1 MYDKIVRQ
9 VSFVKSYD
17 KSTIGLFLKSSS
29 TTDESAIVEISPKS
43 RSLRAIL
50 RRTRRMILPERVFG
64 RPGAF
69 WMISGCAIGPMRC
82 LTENK

>member
-1 MYDKIVRQ
+1 MCDKIMCPISFIKDYDKLN
-9 VSFVKSYD
+9 
-17 KSTIGLFLKSSS
+17 IGLFLKSSS

-50 RRTRRMILPERVFG
+50 RRTRRIILPERVFG